1 MISATLISLGRT
13 TGRIIDAEQA
23 QFAAD
28 TAAIGCVLANQD
40 QSREIAESF
49 AEQNYGQLLQIE
61 IGAGRCVTV
70 VQSRT
75 VVRRAVALSVRG
87 FDLPTLQR

>member
-1 MISATLISLGRT
+1 MSATLISLGHT

-28 TAAIGCVLANQD
+28 AAALSCVLANQD
-40 QSREIAESF
+40 QSRETAKSF

-61 IGAGRCVTV
+61 IGAGQCVIV
-70 VQSRT
+70 VQSRK
-75 VVRRAVALSVRG
+75 VVRRAVALSVKG
-87 FDLPTLQR
+87 FDLPTLKR

>member
-1 MISATLISLGRT
+1 MSATLISLGHT

-28 TAAIGCVLANQD
+28 TAAISCVLAIQD
-40 QSREIAESF
+40 QSREIAKSF
-49 AEQNYGQLLQIE
+49 AKQNFGELLQIE
-61 IGAGRCVTV
+61 ISSGRCVTV
-70 VQSRT
+70 VQSRV

>member
-1 MISATLISLGRT
+1 MSATLVSLGHT

-28 TAAIGCVLANQD
+28 TAALSCVSENHD
-40 QSREIAESF
+40 RSREIAKSF
-49 AEQNYGQLLQIE
+49 AEQNFGELLQIE
-61 IGAGRCVTV
+61 IGAERCVTV
-70 VQSRT
+70 VQSGM

-87 FDLPTLQR
+87 FDLPTLKR

>member
-1 MISATLISLGRT
+1 MSATLISLGHMT
-13 TGRIIDAEQA
+13 SRIIDAEQA

-28 TAAIGCVLANQD
+28 TAALSCVLANQD
-40 QSREIAESF
+40 QPREIAKSF
-49 AEQNYGQLLQIE
+49 AEQNFGELLQIE

-70 VQSRT
+70 VRSRM